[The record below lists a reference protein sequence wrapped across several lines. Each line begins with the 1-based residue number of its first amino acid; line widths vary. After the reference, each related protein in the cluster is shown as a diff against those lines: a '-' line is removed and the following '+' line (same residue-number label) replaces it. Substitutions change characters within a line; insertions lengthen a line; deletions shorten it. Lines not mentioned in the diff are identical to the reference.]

1 MDKQKRPLAISLIV
15 LVILGFV
22 LIIPDWTA
30 EAGEVRQ
37 QPTGSIATV
46 TSTPSGPLVIV
57 NPDQDQINIR
67 GGPGTDY
74 PALGVVIAGQEL
86 VALGRSAQGL
96 WIMVRYYGVEED
108 IGWVYSPL
116 VSAPTGNLPIIEPP
130 PTPTPQTTPT
140 IDPTLAAQFI
150 IEVPPTRL
158 PTFKPPPPII
168 LPTLVAE
175 QGPDQAG
182 GGLPMGL
189 LIIGLAVLGVFG
201 GLVSVLRGR

>member
-1 MDKQKRPLAISLIV
+1 MNRQFRFLAILIIQV
-15 LVILGFV
+15 LSLGFI
-22 LIIPDWTA
+22 LAIPDWTV
-30 EAGEVRQ
+30 EAGEPRQ
-37 QPTGSIATV
+37 QPTGSISTV

-67 GGPGTDY
+67 GGPGTDF

-96 WIMVRYYGVEED
+96 WIMVRYYGVAGD
-108 IGWVYSPL
+108 LGWVYAPL

-150 IEVPPTRL
+150 IEQPPTRL
-158 PTFKPPPPII
+158 PTFTPPPPII
-168 LPTLVAE
+168 LPTQVAE
-175 QGPDQAG
+175 PAAEG
-182 GGLPMGL
+182 GGSGVPMGL

>member
-1 MDKQKRPLAISLIV
+1 MDQRFRPFVIGAMFVI
-15 LVILGFV
+15 ILGFLLLV
-22 LIIPDWTA
+22 PDWSA
-30 EAGEVRQ
+30 EAGDVQQ

-96 WIMVRYYGVEED
+96 WIMVRYYGVAGD
-108 IGWVYSPL
+108 IGWVYAPL

-130 PTPTPQTTPT
+130 PTPTPLTTPT
-140 IDPTLAAQFI
+140 INPTLAAQFI

-158 PTFKPPPPII
+158 PTFTPPPPII
-168 LPTLVAE
+168 YPT
-175 QGPDQAG
+175 QGPEAIVDGESG
-182 GGLPMGL
+182 GIPMGL
-189 LIIGLAVLGVFG
+189 LIIGLAVLGMFG